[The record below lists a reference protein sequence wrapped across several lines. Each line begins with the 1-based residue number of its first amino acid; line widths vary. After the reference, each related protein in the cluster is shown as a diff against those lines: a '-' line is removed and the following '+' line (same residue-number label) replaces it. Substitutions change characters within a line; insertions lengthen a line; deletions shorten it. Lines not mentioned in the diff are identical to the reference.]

1 MLNNATD
8 PKPQLSS
15 YAWLVVAMLCIVG
28 GLNYLDRMMI
38 TTMRSSIVAAIPMT
52 EAQFGLLT
60 SIFLWIYGLLSPAAG
75 YLADRFNRSKVIIGS
90 LFVWSVVTWL
100 TSRATTFEELLIAR
114 ALMGISEACYIPAAL
129 ALIVDYHRGP
139 TRSKAVGIHMA
150 GIYIGQSLGFIGGW
164 LAESRTW
171 NFAFAVFGVVGVV
184 YAIILAFSLRDS
196 SVRDTPVRDAPA
208 RATGDAPA
216 RTGAGTREAIGF
228 GDAIKNL
235 IRQPAYLL
243 ALAAWGLLGVV
254 SWMINGWLPTY
265 YKEHFNL
272 SQTQAGI
279 YATTYFFIPMLVG
292 VLSGGALA
300 DFWDKT
306 NKRARIL
313 LPALGLIVATP
324 AIFVASNTDML
335 WLAVAAFMIYAF
347 ARPFL
352 DANMMPILCMVADQ
366 RYLATGYGILNLFS
380 CIVGGVGIYVGG
392 ALRDAH
398 VNLSAMFQV
407 AALTMLFC
415 AWLLFK
421 IKPKNLPEPSQGLP
435 SVKADGNR

>member
-1 MLNNATD
+1 MLTNATN
-8 PKPQLSS
+8 PKPQLSA

-38 TTMRSSIVAAIPMT
+38 TTMRSSIIAAIPMT

-75 YLADRFNRSKVIIGS
+75 FLADRFNRSRVIIGS

-100 TSRATTFEELLIAR
+100 TSQATTFEELLITR

-150 GIYIGQSLGFIGGW
+150 GVYIGQSLGFIGGW

-171 NFAFAVFGVVGVV
+171 NFAFAVFGGIGIV
-184 YAIILAFSLRDS
+184 YALILAFSLRDAS
-196 SVRDTPVRDAPA
+196 ASDLPV
-208 RATGDAPA
+208 GDAPA
-216 RTGAGTREAIGF
+216 QPREDDKAKEVIGF
-228 GDAIKNL
+228 GDAVRNL
-235 IRQPAYLL
+235 VRQPAYLI

-272 SQTQAGI
+272 SQTEAGV
-279 YATTYFFIPMLVG
+279 YATTYFFVPMLVG
-292 VLSGGALA
+292 VLSGGAIA
-300 DFWDKT
+300 DLWDKT

-313 LPALGLIVATP
+313 LPALGLVIATP

-335 WLAVAAFMIYAF
+335 WLAVAAFMVYAF

-366 RYLATGYGILNLFS
+366 RYLATGYGILNLSS
-380 CIVGGVGIYVGG
+380 CIVGGIGIYAGG

-415 AWLLFK
+415 AWLLFR
-421 IKPKNLPEPSQGLP
+421 IKPKSLPEKTKTLES
-435 SVKADGNR
+435 ADQP

>member
-1 MLNNATD
+1 MLNKATD

-15 YAWLVVAMLCIVG
+15 YAWLVVGMLCIVG

-38 TTMRSSIVAAIPMT
+38 TTMRSSIVAAIPMS

-75 YLADRFNRSKVIIGS
+75 YLADRFNRSRVIIGS

-100 TSRATTFEELLIAR
+100 TSRATTFEELLITR

-150 GIYIGQSLGFIGGW
+150 GVYIGQSLGFIGGW

-171 NFAFAVFGVVGVV
+171 NFAFAVFGVIGVV
-184 YAIILAFSLRDS
+184 YASILAFSLRD
-196 SVRDTPVRDAPA
+196 APA
-208 RATGDAPA
+208 QPRN
-216 RTGAGTREAIGF
+216 AGTGEVIGF

-235 IRQPAYLL
+235 VRQPAYLI

-279 YATTYFFIPMLVG
+279 YATTYFFIPMLAG
-292 VLSGGALA
+292 VLSGGAIA
-300 DFWDKT
+300 DFWDKS

-313 LPALGLIVATP
+313 LPALGLVIATP

-352 DANMMPILCMVADQ
+352 DANMMPILCMVADE
-366 RYLATGYGILNLFS
+366 RYLATGYGVLNLFS
-380 CIVGGVGIYVGG
+380 CIVGGIGIYAGG

-421 IKPKNLPEPSQGLP
+421 IKPKNLPEPAKTLES
-435 SVKADGNR
+435 ADQP

>member
-1 MLNNATD
+1 MLTRATD

-38 TTMRSSIVAAIPMT
+38 TTMRSSIIAAIPMT

-75 YLADRFNRSKVIIGS
+75 YLADRFNRSRVIIGS

-100 TSRATTFEELLIAR
+100 TSRATTFEELLITR

-129 ALIVDYHRGP
+129 ALIVDYHRGR

-150 GIYIGQSLGFIGGW
+150 GVYIGQSLGFIGGW

-171 NFAFAVFGVVGVV
+171 NFAFAVFGVIGVV
-184 YAIILAFSLRDS
+184 YASILAFTLK
-196 SVRDTPVRDAPA
+196 DAPA
-208 RATGDAPA
+208 QPQEAAS
-216 RTGAGTREAIGF
+216 AGEVIGF

-235 IRQPAYLL
+235 VRQPAYLI

-272 SQTQAGI
+272 SQTEAGI
-279 YATTYFFIPMLVG
+279 YATTYFFIPMLIG
-292 VLSGGALA
+292 VLSGGAIA

-313 LPALGLIVATP
+313 LPALGLVIATP

-335 WLAVAAFMIYAF
+335 GLAVAAFMIYAF

-366 RYLATGYGILNLFS
+366 RYLATAYGILNLFS
-380 CIVGGVGIYVGG
+380 CIVGGVGIYAGG

-421 IKPKNLPEPSQGLP
+421 IKPKNLPEPAKTLEP
-435 SVKADGNR
+435 ADQP

>member
-1 MLNNATD
+1 MLANATD
-8 PKPQLSS
+8 PKPKLFS
-15 YAWLVVAMLCIVG
+15 YAWLVVMMLCVVG

-38 TTMRSSIVAAIPMT
+38 TTMRSSIIEAIPMS

-60 SIFLWIYGLLSPAAG
+60 SIFLWIYGLLSPIAG
-75 YLADRFNRSKVIIGS
+75 YLADRFNRSRVIIGS
-90 LFVWSVVTWL
+90 LFVWSIVTWL
-100 TSRATTFEELLIAR
+100 TSQATTFEELLITR

-150 GIYIGQSLGFIGGW
+150 GVYIGQSLGFIGGW

-171 NFAFAVFGVVGVV
+171 NFAFVVFGMIGVV
-184 YAIILAFSLRDS
+184 YALVLSFSLRD
-196 SVRDTPVRDAPA
+196 APA
-208 RATGDAPA
+208 QP
-216 RTGAGTREAIGF
+216 READNREVIGF
-228 GDAIKNL
+228 GDAIRNL
-235 IRQPAYLL
+235 FRQPAYLM

-272 SQTQAGI
+272 SQTQAGV
-279 YATTYFFIPMLVG
+279 YATTYFFIPMLLG
-292 VLSGGALA
+292 VLSGGAMA
-300 DFWDKT
+300 DLWNKT

-313 LPALGLIVATP
+313 LPALGLVIATP
-324 AIFVASNTDML
+324 AIFVASNTDVL
-335 WLAVAAFMIYAF
+335 WVAVAAFMIFAF

-380 CIVGGVGIYVGG
+380 CMVGGIGIYAGG
-392 ALRDAH
+392 ALRDAN
-398 VNLSAMFQV
+398 VDLNAMFQV
-407 AALTMLFC
+407 AAVTMLFC
-415 AWLLFK
+415 AWLLYR
-421 IKPKNLPEPSQGLP
+421 IRPKTEAEPVSTLE
-435 SVKADGNR
+435 SADQP